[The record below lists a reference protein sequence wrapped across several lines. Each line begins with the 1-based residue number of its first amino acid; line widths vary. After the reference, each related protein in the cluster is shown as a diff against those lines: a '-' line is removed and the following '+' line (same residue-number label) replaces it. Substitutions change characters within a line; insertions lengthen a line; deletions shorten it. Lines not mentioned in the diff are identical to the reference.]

1 MELLSPVLIP
11 SIPKKISDEKI
22 VHVAQV
28 ILWGYLEYSGQWHEI
43 VDLVLA
49 SGKLGLQKRNNFF
62 EFYFRFS
69 AFAFIKIRK

>member
-1 MELLSPVLIP
+1 MLIP

-28 ILWGYLEYSGQWHEI
+28 ILWGYLEDSGQRHEI

-49 SGKLGLQKRNNFF
+49 SGKLVLQKRNNFLNF
-62 EFYFRFS
+62 I
-69 AFAFIKIRK
+69 FALMHSHL